1 MISVLILT
9 HNEAVNI
16 SDCMDKV
23 NFSDDIVVLDS
34 FSTDQTQVLVNSSK
48 ARLIQRPFDNY
59 AAQRNYGLSLDFK
72 YDWILM
78 VDADERIT
86 PGLKKE
92 IENLIQIKDNPVTL
106 YRVRRKDFF
115 MNKWIKH
122 SSGYPTWFGRLFK
135 KGCVRVER
143 EINEEYYT
151 EGKVGFLKEH
161 MDHYPFNKG
170 LNYWFER
177 HNKYS
182 EMEAI
187 KLKEENLK
195 ALKMSNFFHND
206 PMVRRKVFKS
216 FAYRLPLRP
225 LLTFIFLY
233 VFKLGILDGL
243 PGFHYSVMRSFY
255 EYQIELKMK
264 EIAFIEKT

>member
-9 HNEAVNI
+9 YNEESNI
-16 SDCMDKV
+16 QGCLK
-23 NFSDDIVVLDS
+23 NLTFSDDIIVLDS
-34 FSTDQTQVLVNSSK
+34 FSSDQTEHLVKQSGV
-48 ARLIQRPFDNY
+48 RFIQRPFDNY
-59 AAQRNYGLSLDFK
+59 ASQRNYGLSLEFK
-72 YDWILM
+72 YNWILM

-86 PGLKKE
+86 SSLKEE
-92 IENLIQIKDNPVTL
+92 IRRVIQVKNNPISL
-106 YRVRRKDFF
+106 YRIRRKDYF
-115 MNKWIKH
+115 MNKWIRH

-135 KGCVRVER
+135 RGCVRVER

-170 LNYWFER
+170 VNYWFER

-195 ALKMSNFFHND
+195 ALEMSNFFHKD

-216 FAYRLPLRP
+216 FAYRLPFRP

-255 EYQIELKMK
+255 EYQIDLKMK
-264 EIAFIEKT
+264 ELNR